1 MEMETLQR
9 LEYDKIKLRLSDFAA
24 SYLGQR
30 HIERMQPLTDLKVI
44 AALISEV
51 EEGKALIQHGIS
63 VPIPVLE
70 GIEHI
75 MSGIGKGM
83 LFTGQELA

>member
-51 EEGKALIQHGIS
+51 EEGEALIQHGQITDQAS
-63 VPIPVLE
+63 VEL
-70 GIEHI
+70 
-75 MSGIGKGM
+75 GKVRKEDYYYRG
-83 LFTGQELA
+83 TD